1 MGIDFPWIRPT
12 SQLSDSGVT
21 LHAAGRAGRGTEP
34 VAVLVSVPAGL
45 EVGRTETRTLPLHPS
60 AKETRAE

>member
-12 SQLSDSGVT
+12 SQLSDAGVT

-34 VAVLVSVPAGL
+34 VAVLVSVPAGV
-45 EVGRTETRTLPLHPS
+45 EVDRS
-60 AKETRAE
+60 VD